1 MAAKPHD
8 SARYTELRNPK
19 ALRDYFIHDKFEA
32 GVKLVGTEVKSIR
45 AGKAQLTDAFARLE
59 KGDLWLHGAYI
70 EEYSHGGLSQH
81 APRRPRRLLL
91 HAHELRKIEQATTT
105 GGQAV
110 VALRMYF
117 KEALVKVEI
126 ALASGKKQFDKR
138 EDIKRRE
145 QNLEAR
151 RAVKFRR

>member
-1 MAAKPHD
+1 MAAKPQD

-32 GVKLVGTEVKSIR
+32 GVKLAGTEVKSIR
-45 AGKAQLTDAFARLE
+45 AGKAQITDAFARLE

-81 APRRPRRLLL
+81 APRRPRKLLL
-91 HAHELRKIEQATTT
+91 HAHELRKLTQATET
-105 GGQAV
+105 GGKAI

-117 KEALVKVEI
+117 KQALVKVEI
-126 ALASGKKQFDKR
+126 ALATGKKQFDKR